1 MLKQYWVVAAALMTL
16 IGCQENPTE
25 GTLSEGVSAVRFHS
39 AGQAQVVPEMS
50 KGTVPMAQGATV
62 GVLAYQRS
70 AAGAADVTTDVFKD
84 MKTYAAGVAGALT
97 PSLTDDSGSVTGGN
111 ADGMELHNGTYD
123 FYAYSPAMKIEPDHH
138 TVKGVGHYT
147 DFMGAVVPAFAV
159 SRSASDVE
167 LLFEHKCSKVRFNVV
182 TAANMANH
190 SLAADSVILYKMA
203 VSPAGDFLLGGDIA
217 PTLGNAGSICKL
229 GRVEAAADNKSTSV
243 WEVLLPKSSGVFD
256 GDFHLKINNIRYVL
270 KARDVKAMSF
280 GKGVQYI
287 FTAVVRQGS
296 IDLVLKVASWDAVS
310 GSVDAGEGGQA
321 GSGSWDDGGGE
332 TGGNAGTNHS
342 IVIGSWD
349 HIDWNGSM
357 GGNPDPVTGAI
368 EVGSW
373 TPAQVIVDAGGTQ
386 VADIDSW
393 VKKTLAAQAGADH
406 DGAVDGW
413 GENGFQSDMGEA
425 PEGVVQANCAIV
437 KPGEAVTFDMED
449 RASRVALAT
458 ASVAVDW
465 SSEKDYTPLVVWQ
478 DVSGLVSNLIYEK
491 ATGYVVVATDATK
504 GANGGNAVVGLFP
517 KGTTNPAAGTCIWS
531 WHVWVTD
538 YRPDEAGVSTR
549 AANTAYSVTGGQVH
563 TYGTNF
569 TTTNPGKVIM
579 DRNLGATKAYNGRV
593 PAASD
598 ATTVYRSFGLLY
610 QWGRKDPFPGWDGVN
625 VSTPAAV
632 EVYGGS
638 GTSPITLQTV
648 PETSAIIGN
657 NSLFYAIRNPFIFI
671 YGSSTLY
678 DWYANDAVNQNNVLW
693 GHGGQ
698 KSIYDPCPK
707 GWRIPPPGTWDD
719 FTRTSNPAVPNQG
732 TFPYYSAG
740 VAGETYAV
748 ANYKATN
755 GRLYKTMSGT
765 GTPMAWY
772 PALGNRDAGGNGR
785 KGAIMNTGY
794 YGYSWSNAPDDIKCL
809 YLSFGPTEVVPR
821 RSYYR
826 AYGFP
831 VRCIQE

>member
-1 MLKQYWVVAAALMTL
+1 MIKQYMVVVAALMSL
-16 IGCQENPTE
+16 IACRKNPTG
-25 GTLSEGVSAVRFHS
+25 GTLSEGMSAVRFRG
-39 AGQAQVVPEMS
+39 AGQAQVVPEMT

-70 AAGAADVTTDVFKD
+70 ATGAADVTADVFKD
-84 MKTYAAGVAGALT
+84 MKTYAAGVAGVLT
-97 PSLTDDSGSVTGGN
+97 PSLTDDSGSVMGGN

-123 FYAYSPAMKIEPDHH
+123 FYAYSPALKIEPDHY
-138 TVKGVGHYT
+138 TVKGVRHYT
-147 DFMGAVVPAFAV
+147 DFMGAVVPAHTV
-159 SRSASDVE
+159 SRSTADVE

-182 TAANMANH
+182 TAAGMDNS
-190 SLAADSVILYKMA
+190 SLAADSVLLYKMA
-203 VSPAGDFLLGGDIA
+203 VSPAADFVLGGDIA
-217 PTLGNAGSICKL
+217 PTLGNVGNICKL

-256 GDFHLKINNIRYVL
+256 GDFYLKINDIRYVL

-280 GKGVQYI
+280 GKGIQYV

-296 IDLVLKVASWDAVS
+296 IDLLLNVASWDAVS

-332 TGGNAGTNHS
+332 TGGNTGTNHG

-373 TPAQVIVDAGGTQ
+373 TPAQMIVDAGGTQ

-406 DGAVDGW
+406 GGAVDGW

-425 PEGVVQANCAIV
+425 PEGVVHANCAIV

-458 ASVAVDW
+458 SSVAVDW
-465 SSEKDYTPLVVWQ
+465 SSENDYTPLVVWQ
-478 DVSGLVSNLIYEK
+478 DVSGLVSNLTYEK
-491 ATGYVVVATDATK
+491 ATGYVVVATDAAK

-538 YRPDEAGVSTR
+538 YEPDGSVNYGLG
-549 AANTAYSVTGGQVH
+549 ANSYATVPGGQVH

-569 TTTNPGKVIM
+569 MAKNPGKVIM
-579 DRNLGATKAYNGRV
+579 DRNLGAT
-593 PAASD
+593 AALYKLV
-598 ATTVYRSFGLLY
+598 TTNAENYPTYGLFY
-610 QWGRKDPFPGWDGVN
+610 QWGRKDPIPKAPLGTVPNNTAGQQTTYNASGAKTGYPTCTAGPVTVLKAIQNPHVFYYN
-625 VSTPAAV
+625 A
-632 EVYGGS
+632 S
-638 GTSPITLQTV
+638 GT
-648 PETSAIIGN
+648 
-657 NSLFYAIRNPFIFI
+657 
-671 YGSSTLY
+671 Y
-678 DWYANDAVNQNNVLW
+678 DWNSSPNDALW
-693 GHGGQ
+693 GDGST
-698 KSIYDPCPK
+698 KSVYDPCPK
-707 GWRIPPPGTWDD
+707 GWRVAPNGTWDD
-719 FTRTSNPAVPNQG
+719 FGTTWGSPFGKNAGWTS
-732 TFPYYSAG
+732 
-740 VAGETYAV
+740 
-748 ANYKATN
+748 ANA
-755 GRLYKTMSGT
+755 
-765 GTPMAWY
+765 
-772 PALGNRDAGGNGR
+772 DIAGGLYAAGSVKALYPGPGIRERNDG
-785 KGAIMNTGY
+785 TLY
-794 YGYSWSNAPDDIKCL
+794 YVGHNGYSWSSSPVSDGGAN
-809 YLSFGPTEVVPR
+809 YLSFNFTKIFPNNSYS
-821 RSYYR
+821 RSR
-826 AYGFP
+826 GFQ